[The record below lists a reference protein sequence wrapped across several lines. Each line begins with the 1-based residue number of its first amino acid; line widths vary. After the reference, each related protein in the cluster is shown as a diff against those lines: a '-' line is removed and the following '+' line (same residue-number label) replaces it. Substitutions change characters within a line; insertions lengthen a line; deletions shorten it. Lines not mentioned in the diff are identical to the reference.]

1 MKFKKM
7 FSIILMT
14 VLCFNIVSMRVFA
27 DNVTT
32 ENIASQ
38 ENLKTTKNAQEKI
51 MNELEDVFS
60 SNLTD
65 ITYTQTET
73 VYAAAKKS
81 SVSKAAYSK
90 SDLRL
95 LSAIIYCE
103 AQGESY
109 AGKLAVGVVV
119 MNRKSS
125 SKFPNTIKG
134 VIYQKNQFQPVRSG
148 ALDKALKKYDN
159 GKFTSKAAKQC
170 IKAAKEALSGT
181 KAVTYNSKK
190 LNLKGYYFFSRTLSG
205 CRLKI
210 GNHQFK

>member
-7 FSIILMT
+7 FSIILMI

-38 ENLKTTKNAQEKI
+38 QNLETANNAQEKI
-51 MNELEDVFS
+51 NNELEDVFS
-60 SNLTD
+60 SNLTN
-65 ITYTQTET
+65 ITYTHTET

-81 SVSKAAYSK
+81 SVSKVAYSK

-148 ALDKALKKYDN
+148 ALNKALKKYDN

-181 KAVTYNSKK
+181 KTVTYNSKK
-190 LNLKGYYFFSRTLSG
+190 LNLKGYYFFSRTLRG